1 VSLTGIPVVVQ
12 VAADVD
18 IRFFVIIHRRCVP
31 IAKQGSGLPTN
42 EKIRFREV
50 RLIDA
55 EGQMRGVVP
64 IGVARQLA
72 EEAELDL
79 VLISAQPD
87 NPVCKIMDYGKH
99 MFEQAKREREA
110 RKNQKTTEVKE
121 VGLKLST
128 EEHDFSF
135 KTKNACRFI
144 EEGDRVKVNIRFR
157 GREMTYTNQ
166 GYEVMKRFTEAC
178 AEVAIVDRP
187 PRMEGRNMTMY
198 LAPKKT

>member
-1 VSLTGIPVVVQ
+1 VL
-12 VAADVD
+12 ADGF
-18 IRFFVIIHRRCVP
+18 IRFFIIHGRWIP
-31 IAKQGSGLPTN
+31 IAKQGNSGYLTN
-42 EKIRFREV
+42 DKIRFREV

-55 EGQMRGVVP
+55 DGEMRGVVP
-64 IGVARQLA
+64 IGVARRLA

-79 VLISAQPD
+79 VLINAQPD
-87 NPVCKIMDYGKH
+87 NPVCKIMDYGKY
-99 MFEQAKREREA
+99 MFEQSKREREA

-135 KTKNACRFI
+135 KTRNACRFL

-157 GREMTYTNQ
+157 GREMTYTSQ
-166 GYEVMKRFTEAC
+166 GYEVMKRFSDAC
-178 AEVAIVDRP
+178 AEVSVIDRP

-198 LAPKKT
+198 LAPKKA

>member
-1 VSLTGIPVVVQ
+1 M
-12 VAADVD
+12 ADGF
-18 IRFFVIIHRRCVP
+18 IRFFIIHGRWIL
-31 IAKQGSGLPTN
+31 IAKQGNSGYLTN
-42 EKIRFREV
+42 DKIRFREV

-55 EGQMRGVVP
+55 DGEMRGVVP
-64 IGVARQLA
+64 IGVARRLA

-79 VLISAQPD
+79 VLINAQPD
-87 NPVCKIMDYGKH
+87 NPVCKIMDYGKY
-99 MFEQAKREREA
+99 MFEQSKREREA

-135 KTKNACRFI
+135 KTRNACRFL

-157 GREMTYTNQ
+157 GREMTYTSQ
-166 GYEVMKRFTEAC
+166 GYEVMKRFSDAC
-178 AEVAIVDRP
+178 AEVSVIDRP

-198 LAPKKT
+198 LAPKKA